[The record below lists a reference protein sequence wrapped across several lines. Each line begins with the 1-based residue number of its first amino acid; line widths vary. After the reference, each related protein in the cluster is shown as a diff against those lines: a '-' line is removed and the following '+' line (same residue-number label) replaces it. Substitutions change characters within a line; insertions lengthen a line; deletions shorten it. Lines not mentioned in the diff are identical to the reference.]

1 MNPTFKSEILRV
13 GSFILFLLLIAAGVF
28 AQTDANNPFPQLVFP
43 NFQNSTI
50 LMKSGTK
57 TDAFLNY
64 NSVDEEMLIDQGG
77 EYRSLN
83 KPEEIDTIFIQNR
96 KFVLLNKVFCEQITK
111 GNVSIFFQYKSRYM
125 SAGTPLAYGMTSQT
139 NASMPVSVVKGGNQV
154 RHLEVP
160 DNVKV
165 TNINILQVR
174 IGNELHRFSNIKQ
187 FSKLFGEHEA
197 QIKEFAKTNNLDV
210 NLPKDLKKLGAFAET
225 FAK

>member
-1 MNPTFKSEILRV
+1 MNPTFKSEIFRV
-13 GSFILFLLLIAAGVF
+13 GSFISLLLLISVGVF

-50 LMKSGTK
+50 LMKNGTQ

-83 KPEEIDTIFIQNR
+83 KHEEIDTIFIQNR
-96 KFVLLNKVFCEQITK
+96 KFVLVNKVFCEQITK
-111 GNVSIFFQYKSRYM
+111 GKVSIFLQYRSRYM
-125 SAGTPLAYGMTSQT
+125 SAGTPLAYGMTYQT

-174 IGNELHRFSNIKQ
+174 IGTDLHRFSNVKQ

-210 NLPKDLKKLGAFAET
+210 NLPKDLKELGTFAE
-225 FAK
+225 ASVK